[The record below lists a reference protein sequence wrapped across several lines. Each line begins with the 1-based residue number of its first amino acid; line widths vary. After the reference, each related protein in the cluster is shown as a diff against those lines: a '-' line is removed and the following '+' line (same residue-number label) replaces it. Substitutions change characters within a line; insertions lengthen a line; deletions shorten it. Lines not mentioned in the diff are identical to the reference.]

1 MKKTAILLVC
11 TICLLVMGS
20 CKKEPNTTSSN
31 GMDGVYRSLGY
42 GRLVKIA
49 NGEFIV
55 ADITSRSCIPLMDG
69 AVDDLGDAL
78 QYNNDTLTLKDG
90 INLYYFVRTDDAPA
104 ICKKGSAEYV
114 EAEEKKN
121 DPVYNF
127 EVLWETF
134 KEHYAYFELRGVN
147 PDAMYAEYRPKISSE
162 MSDAEFYSV
171 VFEMLESFGDGHI
184 GISAPDE
191 IEKAAMALQM
201 DESTDAKDEDGT
213 ENETPNK
220 PLRRHEVSKIV
231 AEHYIPEGT
240 YVKNGNLRWGI
251 LQNNIGYLQLN
262 QMMALADYGLSDTL
276 SYREYWMAFLE
287 KAELAE
293 DDTQDELEGLN
304 NSLDTIM
311 KDFAATD
318 AMIIDVRFNG
328 GGKDEVGM
336 AVLKR
341 LNDSEKVVFTKKGRM
356 DTGFTPDN
364 VIVQSASAK
373 PYKNPVYLLIGPD
386 SASATEIM
394 ALSSLSMP
402 NITRVGAN
410 TEGVF
415 SDILDKTL
423 PNGWEFGLSSEVYLD
438 NKGTN
443 YEGVGI
449 PPDVEIGYVRD
460 TQEFLHKVVDGLT
473 TEGDEAIEKAL
484 QLHLK

>member
-1 MKKTAILLVC
+1 
-11 TICLLVMGS
+11 
-20 CKKEPNTTSSN
+20 
-31 GMDGVYRSLGY
+31 
-42 GRLVKIA
+42 
-49 NGEFIV
+49 
-55 ADITSRSCIPLMDG
+55 
-69 AVDDLGDAL
+69 
-78 QYNNDTLTLKDG
+78 
-90 INLYYFVRTDDAPA
+90 
-104 ICKKGSAEYV
+104 
-114 EAEEKKN
+114 
-121 DPVYNF
+121 
-127 EVLWETF
+127 
-134 KEHYAYFELRGVN
+134 
-147 PDAMYAEYRPKISSE
+147 
-162 MSDAEFYSV
+162 
-171 VFEMLESFGDGHI
+171 
-184 GISAPDE
+184 
-191 IEKAAMALQM
+191 
-201 DESTDAKDEDGT
+201 
-213 ENETPNK
+213 
-220 PLRRHEVSKIV
+220 
-231 AEHYIPEGT
+231 
-240 YVKNGNLRWGI
+240 
-251 LQNNIGYLQLN
+251 
-262 QMMALADYGLSDTL
+262 
-276 SYREYWMAFLE
+276 
-287 KAELAE
+287 
-293 DDTQDELEGLN
+293 
-304 NSLDTIM
+304 M